1 MNIYIVIFFQQ
12 LVASGTHL
20 VAKTVT
26 QQVDPVMLTFI
37 RNVVSLVAWSL
48 LFIVR
53 EKRIKLKREDW
64 GRMLWLSF
72 LCVPLN
78 QFLYLYG
85 IKFTLAS
92 NGALLYGMTPALV
105 LVLAHFI
112 LNEALTRTKV
122 IGVVTAFAGI
132 SIVMF
137 ERGIDFGS
145 DYFYGNL
152 MVFLAVI
159 AWALYAI
166 EGKKL
171 MKEYGAFRISALS
184 LIGGGLWFLPVGVV
198 DISFN
203 GFPSI
208 TTGGWIGILYL
219 GLGTS
224 IVSYFLWFYILR
236 KMDTTKA
243 AVFANAQPIL
253 TTILA
258 VIFLSQPVT
267 TPFIFGGII
276 TIAGVLLTQRK

>member
-26 QQVDPVMLTFI
+26 QQVDPVTLTFI
-37 RNVVSLVAWSL
+37 RNVVSLAVWSL
-48 LFIVR
+48 LFILR

-64 GRMLWLSF
+64 GRMIWLSF

-105 LVLAHFI
+105 LVLAHFM
-112 LNEALTRTKV
+112 LNEFLTRRKV
-122 IGVVTAFAGI
+122 IGVIVAFAGV

-137 ERGIDFGS
+137 ERGIDFSS
-145 DYFYGNL
+145 DYFYGNV
-152 MVFLAVI
+152 MIFLAVI

-171 MKEYGAFRISALS
+171 MKNYGAFQISALS
-184 LIGGGLWFLPVGVV
+184 IIGGGIWFLPVGIV
-198 DISFN
+198 DVSLH

-224 IVSYFLWFYILR
+224 IVSYVLWFYILR
-236 KMDTTKA
+236 RMDTTRA

-267 TPFIFGGII
+267 TAFIIGGVI

>member
-26 QQVDPVMLTFI
+26 QQIEPVALTFV
-37 RNVVSLVAWSL
+37 RNCVSLLVWSI
-48 LFIVR
+48 LFVVR
-53 EKRIKLKREDW
+53 EKKIKLKREDW
-64 GRMLWLSF
+64 GRMVWLSF

-105 LVLAHFI
+105 LVLAHFM

-122 IGVVTAFAGI
+122 IGVVVAFAGV

-145 DYFYGNL
+145 DYFYGNV
-152 MVFLAVI
+152 MIFLAVI

-171 MKEYGAFRISALS
+171 MNKYGAFQISSLS
-184 LIGGGLWFLPVGVV
+184 LIGGGLWFLPVGIV
-198 DISFN
+198 DISLH

-208 TTGGWIGILYL
+208 SFGGWIGILYL

-258 VIFLSQPVT
+258 VIFLSQDVT
-267 TPFIFGGII
+267 MSFIIGGVI